1 MAPSTATAKKQ
12 PITLKQV
19 QEYDDIL
26 TDALVDHVYYWTTIP
41 KNKASYHPSRGIKEE
56 EISKIIQN
64 HLIVEPQLDVAEAKL
79 LATAGLRKFHNGLK
93 TEKEKDAFRKHLR
106 RYMQIYLPDSPFE
119 VNTTN
124 RYTIVT
130 HEAAVTA
137 RRFIKKGQPVKYL
150 SGIAIQIS
158 DEQLE
163 DISSRKKDFSIVVS
177 SRNKCASIFM
187 GPARFANHDCDA
199 NAQLKIMS
207 QSSIEIYA
215 TRDIEEGE
223 EVTVTY
229 GNDYFGDDNCE
240 CLCSSCETKLVNGW
254 TQPGGTNSVPVQKSV
269 EEEVESE
276 GYTLRRRRRDG
287 SSARSSR
294 TPSVTPDIRPKVRKS
309 GSRSLLRTN
318 SGASM
323 TDSPA
328 PETLLRQKRKREY
341 ESLKTPP
348 VTPAKKQKILDFEPV
363 PVPASLSR
371 RSSVAESIVSDHVST
386 ANSESGSI
394 ETDVTVPDDL
404 KGAKST
410 LQSPNLTP
418 TRAAMPSLKLEDSD
432 VSTMSNVAVSIESTG
447 STAPDAAQDTVYAA
461 PAVGIVA
468 NSVPV
473 SSSSPDDGETVD
485 MIVIPPP
492 LTPASKP
499 AEQLLST
506 PPSASSAAKE
516 SPVKRGRG
524 RPRGSGAK
532 NKPAQD
538 LPESLPAS
546 QPQEAPAED
555 QAQPEAISTEKMEIT
570 ADAKN
575 HRTPGDYTL
584 TPRLLSLPDSAW
596 IGCLVCGSKFVQQ
609 DAYYTR
615 SSCPRCERH
624 SRLYGYQWP
633 KTEKEGKHDKEE
645 RILDHREI
653 HRFLHAE
660 EEAQIR
666 GRKFPGSAKL
676 QSELVK
682 GSVTKNFR
690 SLVTPNKKRTKAVAD
705 PFDSE
710 YRDDGEVRRSGRKRL
725 LSSKAVEV

>member
-1 MAPSTATAKKQ
+1 M
-12 PITLKQV
+12 
-19 QEYDDIL
+19 
-26 TDALVDHVYYWTTIP
+26 
-41 KNKASYHPSRGIKEE
+41 
-56 EISKIIQN
+56 
-64 HLIVEPQLDVAEAKL
+64 DVAESKL
-79 LATAGLRKFHNGLK
+79 LATAGLRKYHSGLK
-93 TEKEKDAFRKHLR
+93 TEKERDAFRKHLR
-106 RYMQIYLPDSPFE
+106 RYTQIYLSDCPFE

-124 RYTIVT
+124 RYTIT
-130 HEAAVTA
+130 TPEAAVTA

-150 SGIAIQIS
+150 SGIQVLIS
-158 DEQLE
+158 AEEEE
-163 DISSRKKDFSIVVS
+163 DISRRKKDFSIVVS
-177 SRNKCASIFM
+177 SRNKCASLFM

-207 QSSIEIYA
+207 QSSIEIHA
-215 TRDIEEGE
+215 TRDIEFGE
-223 EVTVTY
+223 EITVTY
-229 GNDYFGDDNCE
+229 GDNYFGEDNCE
-240 CLCSSCETKLVNGW
+240 CLCQSCENRLVNGW
-254 TQPGGTNSVPVQKSV
+254 AQPDGISTVPVQKSV
-269 EEEVESE
+269 EEEVENE

-294 TPSVTPDIRPKVRKS
+294 TPSVAPDIRPKVRKS

-328 PETLLRQKRKREY
+328 PETMLRQKRKREY

-348 VTPAKKQKILDFEPV
+348 VTPAKKPKLMEFEPV

-371 RSSVAESIVSDHVST
+371 RDSASDSVVSDHVSAT
-386 ANSESGSI
+386 TSDSGST
-394 ETDVTVPDDL
+394 ETVVTAPDDR
-404 KGAKST
+404 KDVNST

-418 TRAAMPSLKLEDSD
+418 TRATMPSLKLEDSD
-432 VSTMSNVAVSIESTG
+432 ASTTMPNAAGSMESTG
-447 STAPDAAQDTVYAA
+447 SSATDAAQETVYAA
-461 PAVGIVA
+461 PATGIVA

-473 SSSSPDDGETVD
+473 SSSNPDDGETVD

-492 LTPASKP
+492 LTPASRP

-506 PPSASSAAKE
+506 PPSATSAAKVT
-516 SPVKRGRG
+516 PAKRGRG
-524 RPRGSGAK
+524 RPRGSGVK
-532 NKPAQD
+532 VKPGQKSAV
-538 LPESLPAS
+538 SS
-546 QPQEAPAED
+546 QPREVTVED
-555 QAQPEAISTEKMEIT
+555 HPEPRAISAEEMDIT
-570 ADAKN
+570 SVAKN

-596 IGCLVCGSKFVQQ
+596 IKCTVCDSLFVQL

-645 RILDHREI
+645 RILDPREI
-653 HRFLHAE
+653 HRFLHPE

-676 QSELVK
+676 QSRAVDELVAK
-682 GSVTKNFR
+682 KAR
-690 SLVTPNKKRTKAVAD
+690 TPSAKRKQSVAD
-705 PFDSE
+705 IFDSE
-710 YRDDGEVRRSGRKRL
+710 YRDEGEVRRSGRKRHF
-725 LSSKAVEV
+725 SSKAVEV

>member
-1 MAPSTATAKKQ
+1 MAPSAAAAAKRQ

-56 EISKIIQN
+56 EIAKIIQN
-64 HLIVEPQLDVAEAKL
+64 HLIVKPEPDVAEAKF

-124 RYTIVT
+124 RYTINT

-150 SGIAIQIS
+150 SGIQVLMSA
-158 DEQLE
+158 EEEE
-163 DISSRKKDFSIVVS
+163 DISRRKKDFSIVVS
-177 SRNKCASIFM
+177 SRNKCASLFM

-199 NAQLKIMS
+199 NAELRIIS

-215 TRDIEEGE
+215 TRNIDVGDEI
-223 EVTVTY
+223 TVTY
-229 GNDYFGDDNCE
+229 GDNYFGDDNCE
-240 CLCSSCETKLVNGW
+240 CLCQSCETRLVNGW
-254 TQPGGTNSVPVQKSV
+254 TQPDGAVTVQKSV
-269 EEEVESE
+269 EEEAEAE
-276 GYTLRRRRRDG
+276 GYSFRRRRRDG

-341 ESLKTPP
+341 DSLKTPP
-348 VTPAKKQKILDFEPV
+348 VTPAKKAKIMEFEQV
-363 PVPASLSR
+363 PIPTSLSR
-371 RSSVAESIVSDHVST
+371 RSSVASSTVSDHVSGAT
-386 ANSESGSI
+386 SDSGST
-394 ETDVTVPDDL
+394 ETDVTIPDDL

-418 TRAAMPSLKLEDSD
+418 TRAAMPCLKLEESD
-432 VSTMSNVAVSIESTG
+432 ISTFPNVAASVESAG
-447 STAPDAAQDTVYAA
+447 STEAEMAQETVYAA
-461 PAVGIVA
+461 PAAGIVA

-473 SSSSPDDGETVD
+473 SSSNPDDGETVD

-499 AEQLLST
+499 AEQLPST
-506 PPSASSAAKE
+506 PPLATNATQDA
-516 SPVKRGRG
+516 PLKRGRG
-524 RPRGSGAK
+524 RPRGSG
-532 NKPAQD
+532 NKLKSAPNS
-538 LPESLPAS
+538 PESLPSS
-546 QPQEAPAED
+546 QTQETKAED
-555 QAQPEAISTEKMEIT
+555 PPQLEVISTEELET
-570 ADAKN
+570 PAAGPAT

-584 TPRLLSLPDSAW
+584 TEKLLFGNSAW
-596 IGCLVCGSKFVQQ
+596 IICTVCSTAFVQQ

-633 KTEKEGKHDKEE
+633 KTVKEGKHDKEE

-660 EEAQIR
+660 EEAKIR
-666 GRKFPGSAKL
+666 GRKYPMSAKR
-676 QSELVK
+676 QSEVAEETVANKVRSPATPSKK
-682 GSVTKNFR
+682 GGQSD
-690 SLVTPNKKRTKAVAD
+690 AD

-710 YRDDGEVRRSGRKRL
+710 YKDEGEVRRSGRRRH
-725 LSSKAVEV
+725 LSSKAIEA

>member
-1 MAPSTATAKKQ
+1 MAPSAAAAAKRQ

-56 EISKIIQN
+56 EIAKIIQD
-64 HLIVEPQLDVAEAKL
+64 HLIVKPEPDVAVAKF

-93 TEKEKDAFRKHLR
+93 TEKEKDAFQKHLR

-124 RYTIVT
+124 RYTIST

-150 SGIAIQIS
+150 SGIQVLMSA
-158 DEQLE
+158 EEEE
-163 DISSRKKDFSIVVS
+163 DISRRKKDFSIVVS
-177 SRNKCASIFM
+177 SRNKCASLFM

-199 NAQLKIMS
+199 NAELKIIS

-215 TRDIEEGE
+215 KRNIDVGDEI
-223 EVTVTY
+223 TVTY
-229 GNDYFGDDNCE
+229 GDNYFGEDNCE
-240 CLCSSCETKLVNGW
+240 CLCQTCETRLVNGW
-254 TQPGGTNSVPVQKSV
+254 AQPEGAVTLQKSV
-269 EEEVESE
+269 EEEAEAE

-348 VTPAKKQKILDFEPV
+348 VTPAKKAKTMEFEQV
-363 PVPASLSR
+363 PIPASLSR
-371 RSSVAESIVSDHVST
+371 RSSVASSTVSDYVTGATSD
-386 ANSESGSI
+386 SGST
-394 ETDVTVPDDL
+394 ETDLTIPDDL
-404 KGAKST
+404 KEAKST

-418 TRAAMPSLKLEDSD
+418 IKAAMPSLKSEESD
-432 VSTMSNVAVSIESTG
+432 MPTFSNVAASIESAGPTE
-447 STAPDAAQDTVYAA
+447 ADVAQETVYAA
-461 PAVGIVA
+461 PASGIVA

-473 SSSSPDDGETVD
+473 SSSNPDDGETVD

-499 AEQLLST
+499 AEQLPST
-506 PPSASSAAKE
+506 PPSAINTIQE
-516 SPVKRGRG
+516 SPAKRGRG
-524 RPRGSGAK
+524 RPRGSAT
-532 NKPAQD
+532 KPKSAPD
-538 LPESLPAS
+538 SPESLPSS
-546 QPQEAPAED
+546 QTQEVKVEDPRQPDVMSTAE
-555 QAQPEAISTEKMEIT
+555 QKKSTAESQT
-570 ADAKN
+570 

-584 TPRLLSLPDSAW
+584 TPLLLTGNSAW
-596 IGCLVCGSKFVQQ
+596 IICTLCSSAFVQQ

-633 KTEKEGKHDKEE
+633 KTVKEGKHDKEE

-660 EEAQIR
+660 EEAKIR
-666 GRKFPGSAKL
+666 GRKYIASAKR
-676 QSELVK
+676 QSEVAEQTVAKK
-682 GSVTKNFR
+682 GR
-690 SLVTPNKKRTKAVAD
+690 SPATPSMTG
-705 PFDSE
+705 
-710 YRDDGEVRRSGRKRL
+710 RDDGEVRRSGRRRH
-725 LSSKAVEV
+725 LSSKAIDA